1 MYLLDQEV
9 KIPFYV
15 WEKCLDCD
23 HRQLACFDEGKSRRI
38 EFAECGWCGEMSAV
52 FVSPIMTAN

>member
-9 KIPFYV
+9 KVPFYV
-15 WEKCLDCD
+15 WEYCLNCS
-23 HRQLACFDEGKSRRI
+23 HTQLACFDEGKSDI
-38 EFAECGWCGEMSAV
+38 CFAECYQCRQMAAV